1 MQLKTNSPP
10 PTESLRAFK
19 SVHSQITL
27 RRTGFNLHLPTSE
40 GGFSRIGHLHSIKG
54 ADL

>member
-10 PTESLRAFK
+10 PPESLRALK
-19 SVHSQITL
+19 SVQSQITL
-27 RRTGFNLHLPTSE
+27 QCTGFNLHLPTSE
-40 GGFSRIGHLHSIKG
+40 GGFSQTGHLHAMKG

>member
-19 SVHSQITL
+19 SVQSQITL
-27 RRTGFNLHLPTSE
+27 QCIGFNLHLPTAE
-40 GGFSRIGHLHSIKG
+40 GGFSRVGHLHSIKG
-54 ADL
+54 VDL

>member
-19 SVHSQITL
+19 SVQSQITL
-27 RRTGFNLHLPTSE
+27 QCIGFNLHLPTAE
-40 GGFSRIGHLHSIKG
+40 GGFSLVGHLHSIKG
-54 ADL
+54 VDL